1 MSPSQTLHTDA
12 SINEQVAE
20 IRASSRL
27 LVRELGV
34 LDKAAAGTE
43 LSLSAVHAILEI
55 GNREQ
60 FNARD
65 LGECL
70 RLEKSTISR
79 LVQSLLKQGLL
90 QRQASTQD
98 ARERILS
105 LTSAGQQ
112 LFNKINDHADS
123 RVCAALQTLS
133 STDSSAVACGL
144 SLYSEALQNSRLRA
158 DAATPPRNLS
168 PISPQIKSGYQP
180 GIAGQITDLHARF
193 YHRHSGF
200 DQQFEATVGAGL
212 SDFLPRLGHPAN
224 QIWHIEHNGRI
235 LGSIAL
241 DGEDLGDNIG
251 HLRWFIMDDALRGT
265 GLGKKLFQAALAFA
279 DERQFDALHLWTFQ
293 GLDAARHLYE
303 SHGFELNEE
312 YLGDQWGKSVM
323 EQRFVR
329 PKPKI
334 ST

>member
-1 MSPSQTLHTDA
+1 MLADQSLNCIAHNRDQIT
-12 SINEQVAE
+12 N

-34 LDKAAAGTE
+34 LDKVAAGTE

-55 GNREQ
+55 GNREL

-79 LVQSLLKQGLL
+79 LIQSLLKQGLL
-90 QRQASTQD
+90 ERQASEKD

-105 LTSAGQQ
+105 LTSAGQD
-112 LFNKINDHADS
+112 LFKKINHHADS
-123 RVCAALQTLS
+123 RVSAALQTLS
-133 STDSSAVACGL
+133 GADTSTVTSGL
-144 SLYSEALQNSRLRA
+144 SLYSRALQNSRLGN
-158 DAATPPRNLS
+158 TPSKDTSASLD
-168 PISPQIKSGYQP
+168 IKSGYHP

-193 YHRHSGF
+193 YHQHSGF

-212 SDFLPRLGHPAN
+212 ADFLPRLNNPAN
-224 QIWHIEHNGRI
+224 QIWHISHGGR
-235 LGSIAL
+235 LAGSIAL
-241 DGEDLGDNIG
+241 DGEDLGNNIG

-265 GLGKKLFQAALAFA
+265 GLGKKLFQTALAFA
-279 DERQFDALHLWTFQ
+279 DERQFDALHLWTFK

-303 SHGFELNEE
+303 SHGFELVEE

-323 EQRFVR
+323 EQKFVR
-329 PKPKI
+329 PNPGR
-334 ST
+334 